1 MRRPLHF
8 TNKAYIAALCAIAL
22 QLAGCGEAANRAQ
35 SYYQHGKQLLEQ
47 HDDQKAAIEFKN
59 ALKLKGD
66 LLPAWRGLAQAE
78 EASGHL
84 DRLIPVLQTIIQLD
98 PQDLPTR
105 LKLARLL
112 LLAGAADQA
121 STLVDSVGATGDKN
135 SNVHGLK
142 ALILYKLN
150 NRDHAV
156 REAQAALEIN
166 PGNIDAVEVLASD
179 RLDRGDA
186 NGALTLVDAAPFKQN
201 TSLGI
206 QLLRIKISEK
216 LGNLKQVEVSLLA
229 LIDAYP
235 GQIAFRKQLIKLY
248 MDEHRYDEAENRL
261 RAAAIA
267 EPKNS
272 EAGLD
277 LVRFLYAVK
286 GAQAARQELA
296 SRIYAGG
303 DVFQYQLIL
312 ADLDF
317 AQGNLVDSSKLLE
330 SIAANSGPGRALIAK
345 LKLAAM
351 NIEKKRLDVAEPL
364 VADVLRDKSLDGLK
378 ARVGALKLRASIAM
392 ERGHPEA
399 AIPDLREVLGRE
411 SKSPDLLLLLATAYE
426 RNGSIDLAERQ
437 YSAALSASNFDP
449 NVGLTYVAFL
459 QRRGNTNRAGEVLAE
474 LASRQPKN
482 LAVLSAQAEVKLSR
496 GDWKGAQQISDAMR
510 RADNGAAVADRILG
524 ASLAGEKK
532 YGESITVLQNA
543 VAAAPNDM
551 QPMIALVRAF
561 MLSNQ
566 MDRAVSFL
574 QASLKSNPK
583 NAVAHVLLGSIAEVT
598 NAPERAVENFEAAI
612 QKQPK
617 SDIGYRALA
626 EFYLRQ
632 NNVQAAVSTLR
643 VGLQQQPQDVSL
655 HMAFGGALERIG
667 DYEGA
672 ISEYEGVLAQEPGSM
687 VAANNLAS
695 LLADHRADK
704 SSLERASSLALSLQQ
719 SQVPQ
724 FKDTLGWV
732 NYRRGDYK
740 TATQLLEQAAVA
752 LPDLALIHYHLGM
765 SYAAMGQSAKAA
777 QEYKIALGKQGTND
791 LKETIKAE
799 LARTATE

>member
-1 MRRPLHF
+1 MRRPLHS
-8 TNKAYIAALCAIAL
+8 TNKGYIVALCAIAL
-22 QLAGCGEAANRAQ
+22 QLAGCGDATNRAQ
-35 SYYQHGKQLLEQ
+35 SYYQHGKELLEQ
-47 HDDQKAAIEFKN
+47 HDDQKAAVEFKN

-121 STLVDSVGATGDKN
+121 STLVDGVGATGDNN
-135 SNVHGLK
+135 SDVHGLK

-150 NRDHAV
+150 NRDRAV
-156 REAQAALEIN
+156 REAQAALETN

-179 RLDRGDA
+179 RLNRGDA
-186 NGALTLVDAAPFKQN
+186 SGTLTLLDATPFKQN

-216 LGNLKQVEVSLLA
+216 LGNLKQVEASLLA
-229 LIDAYP
+229 LVDAYP
-235 GQIAFRKQLIKLY
+235 GQLAFRDQLIKLY
-248 MDEHRYDEAENRL
+248 MGEHRYDEAENRL
-261 RAAAIA
+261 RAAATA

-272 EAGLD
+272 KAGLD
-277 LVRFLYAVK
+277 LIRFLYAVK
-286 GAQAARQELA
+286 GPEVARQELV
-296 SRIYAGG
+296 SRIATGG
-303 DVFQYQLIL
+303 DVFQYQLTL
-312 ADLDF
+312 AELDF
-317 AQGNLVDSSKLLE
+317 AQGNLVDGSKLLE
-330 SIAANSGPGRALIAK
+330 SIADDAAPGHALIAK

-351 NIEKKRLDVAEPL
+351 NVEKKRLDVAEPL

-378 ARVGALKLRASIAM
+378 ARVSALKLRASIAM

-411 SKSPDLLLLLATAYE
+411 SKSPDLMLLLATAYE

-437 YSAALSASNFDP
+437 YSAALSVSNFDA
-449 NVGLTYVAFL
+449 NIGLTYVAFL
-459 QRRGNTNRAGEVLAE
+459 ERRGNTDRAGEVLAE

-482 LAVLSAQAEVKLSR
+482 LAVLSAQAEVTLSR
-496 GDWKGAQQISDAMR
+496 GDWKGAKKISDEMR
-510 RADNGAAVADRILG
+510 SVDNGGAVADRILG
-524 ASLAGEKK
+524 AALAGERK
-532 YGESITVLQNA
+532 YGASIAVLQNA
-543 VAAAPNDM
+543 VAAAPNDVRS
-551 QPMIALVRAF
+551 MIALVRAF
-561 MLSNQ
+561 MLSKQ
-566 MDRAVSFL
+566 KDRAVSFL

-583 NAVAHVLLGSIAEVT
+583 NVVAHVLLGSIAEAT
-598 NAPERAVENFEAAI
+598 DSPEQAVNDFEAAI

-617 SDIGYRALA
+617 SSIGYRSLA
-626 EFYLRQ
+626 DFYLRQ
-632 NNVQAAVSTLR
+632 NNAQAAVLTLR
-643 VGLQQQPQDVSL
+643 AGLQQQPQDVSL
-655 HMAFGGALERIG
+655 HLTLGGALERIG

-672 ISEYEGVLAQEPGSM
+672 ISEYEGVLAQEPGSL

-704 SSLERASSLALSLQQ
+704 SSLERASSLAASLQQ

-740 TATQLLEQAAVA
+740 AAIQLLEQAAVA
-752 LPDLALIHYHLGM
+752 LPDLAMIHYHLGM
-765 SYAAMGQSAKAA
+765 SYAAMGQNAKAV
-777 QEYKIALGKQGTND
+777 QEYKIALSRHGTND

-799 LARTATE
+799 LTRTATE